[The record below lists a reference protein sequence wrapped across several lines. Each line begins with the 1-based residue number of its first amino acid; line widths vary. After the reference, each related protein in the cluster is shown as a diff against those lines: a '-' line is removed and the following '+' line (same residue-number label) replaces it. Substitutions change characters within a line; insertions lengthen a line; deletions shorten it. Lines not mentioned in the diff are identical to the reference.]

1 MSPFPQELV
10 TLREIRES
18 LWSLTLSHLHP
29 SPLKTVTMMKRSRW
43 WQSYLL
49 GGELRTDSM

>member
-10 TLREIRES
+10 TFREVWES
-18 LWSLTLSHLHP
+18 LCSLTLPHPHP
-29 SPLKTVTMMKRSRW
+29 SPLKTVTMMKGTRC

-49 GGELRTDSM
+49 REAS